1 MAHEGRAYGR
11 RRFEPTR
18 PDRDGAPVDLD
29 AAAAASALET
39 LRDGESVR
47 VLLPGAVGRGRRLAV
62 CTTIDDVRAAQRGRV
77 PPGAVRLDGRAG

>member
-1 MAHEGRAYGR
+1 MRPRRERAGVL
-11 RRFEPTR
+11 
-18 PDRDGAPVDLD
+18 ALSVDL
-29 AAAAASALET
+29 AAAETIAALET

-62 CTTIDDVRAAQRGRV
+62 CTTIDDVRAAQRGKV